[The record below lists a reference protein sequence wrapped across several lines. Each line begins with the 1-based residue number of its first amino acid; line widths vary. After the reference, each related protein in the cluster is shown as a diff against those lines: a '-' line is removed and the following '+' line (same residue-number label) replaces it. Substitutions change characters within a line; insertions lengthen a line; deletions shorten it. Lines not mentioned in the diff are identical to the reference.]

1 MLPRN
6 THIIQKQSFDIG
18 FENPG
23 NTLGLQDQI
32 AQVFYENLK
41 PRMEKMFDEMFDND
55 RHVIIDRLEIDLGT
69 LQQENWELEFTDR
82 ALEKLKISLATTQK
96 DIIDAQHYRSQRAVE
111 IFFFYLEN
119 GFLPWNNN
127 VSTIAE
133 LEKLLTV
140 DDPLITRL
148 RNLIGQKSLVAERLV
163 YQFSEAFTQRLIQKT
178 SPGKQDKVQEVLELL
193 RKFDPVSSS
202 PQTLQPLSKK
212 ITDIAMLQ
220 ALATGHEFTTEKYFP
235 ILLKLVHNDNIQET
249 RIKNIISTL
258 SIRNHPPESSPDKST
273 ATQGELHPDVST
285 QEKET
290 ETAQAR
296 TEEVLLIQNAAAVKT
311 DAEAI
316 YIENAGLVL
325 LHPFLM
331 SLFENLGLAKDEKW
345 QDDFCQQKAVRIL
358 QYLANGISP
367 PEEYELVLNKI
378 MCGLQPQEVINTDSE
393 LEAETMTEC
402 ENLLAA
408 VIEHWRILRNTSIES
423 LRETFLMRTGKL
435 SQVDRG
441 WLLQVEQKSFDMLLG
456 HLPWGIGIIKMPV
469 MSEMIFV
476 EWA

>member
-6 THIIQKQSFDIG
+6 THIIQKQSFEIG
-18 FENPG
+18 FENPE
-23 NTLGLQDQI
+23 TTFGLQDQV

-55 RHVIIDRLEIDLGT
+55 QHVIIDRLEIDLGT
-69 LQQENWELEFTDR
+69 LQQENWEQEFTDR

-96 DIIDAQHYRSQRAVE
+96 DIIDARHYRSQRAFE

-119 GFLPWNNN
+119 GFMPWNSN

-133 LEKLLTV
+133 LETFLTV
-140 DDPLITRL
+140 EDHLVARL
-148 RNLIGQKSLVAERLV
+148 MKLIGQKSLVAERLA
-163 YQFSEAFTQRLIQKT
+163 YQFSQAFTQRLIQKM
-178 SPGKQDKVQEVLELL
+178 SPGKQDKVQEVMELL
-193 RKFDPVSSS
+193 QESDPVSVS
-202 PQTLQPLSKK
+202 PQARQPLSKK
-212 ITDIAMLQ
+212 TTGIAMLQ
-220 ALATGHEFTTEKYFP
+220 ALATGHEFTTEKYFS
-235 ILLKLVHNDNIQET
+235 ILLKLAHNDNIQET

-258 SIRNHPPESSPDKST
+258 SSRNHHPKTSPNK
-273 ATQGELHPDVST
+273 ATTTQEEFHPDVST
-285 QEKET
+285 HEKET
-290 ETAQAR
+290 ETAQKQSDEA
-296 TEEVLLIQNAAAVKT
+296 LLVQNAAPVKT

-331 SLFENLGLAKDEKW
+331 SLFENLGLTKDEKW
-345 QDDFCQQKAVRIL
+345 QDDFGQQKAVLIL
-358 QYLANGISP
+358 QYLAKGISP
-367 PEEYELVLNKI
+367 AEEHELVLNKI

-408 VIEHWRILRNTSIES
+408 VIEHWSILRNTSIES